1 MSDVSLTAAVRQN
14 LLSLQNTTDLINR
27 TQNRLSTGL
36 RVASAIDDPV
46 KFFQAKGLQDRAS
59 DFDEKKTGIDQGIST
74 LTAAMDSIEAI
85 ETLVQQL
92 KGLATNAKS
101 ATTNAEVANIVTQF
115 NDLRTQINNL
125 TTDATYQGLN
135 LVAGTGSTLQV
146 NFSNDTGSVLTVNS
160 IDVTVKTNGLDVAQL
175 TQGTQGIN
183 FNQAF
188 ISAGTLS
195 GEGNLLGSA
204 GGGLPG
210 GTASVDPEMITV
222 SVGGQTT
229 TIISAGDTFTLAYD
243 GITFTVNIYTSK
255 TGDGGTLSN
264 SFVTAGTYAVG
275 TTIEFTVV
283 TGFISGQSG
292 GSGFSAQSAGTGLS
306 AGVNRF
312 SILASGTGVS
322 VLRLDATSK
331 TVTETDAKR
340 TVGIGFTTELN
351 DRITNLDSALT
362 TLRSRTQ
369 TLGANVAV
377 LNTRLDFTKAYVNTM
392 TAGAGKLTLA
402 DLNEEGANLLA
413 LQTRQQLGI
422 QSLAFAGQSEQSILG
437 LFR

>member
-1 MSDVSLTAAVRQN
+1 MSDVNLTAAVRQN

-36 RVASAIDDPV
+36 RVSSAIDDPV
-46 KFFQAKGLQDRAS
+46 AFFQAKGLTDRAS
-59 DFDEKKTGIDQGIST
+59 DFDEKKQGIDQGISS
-74 LTAAMDSIEAI
+74 LTAATDAIEAV
-85 ETLVQQL
+85 ENLVQQL

-101 ATTNAEVANIVTQF
+101 ATTSTEISNIITQF
-115 NDLRTQINNL
+115 NDLRNQVNNL
-125 TTDATYQGLN
+125 TTDASYQGLN
-135 LVAGTGSTLQV
+135 LVNGTGNTLTV
-146 NFSNDTGSVLTVNS
+146 NFSNDTASVLTVNS
-160 IDVTVKTNGLDVAQL
+160 IDITVKTNGLDIAQL
-175 TQGTQGIN
+175 TQGTQTIN

-195 GEGNLLGSA
+195 GQGDLLSSE
-204 GGGLPG
+204 GGGLTA
-210 GTASVDPEMITV
+210 GTTTTPDTITV
-222 SVGGQTT
+222 SVGGQTS

-243 GITFTVNIYTSK
+243 GITFTVDVVTSK
-255 TGDGGTLSN
+255 TAASQLSA
-264 SFVTAGTYAVG
+264 SFITAGTYAIG
-275 TTIEFTVV
+275 TTVEFTVV
-283 TGFISGQSG
+283 TGHISGQSG

-306 AGVNRF
+306 AGVNRY
-312 SILASGTGVS
+312 SVLASGTGVS
-322 VLRLDATSK
+322 VLRLTATSLS
-331 TVTETDAKR
+331 VTETDAKR

-351 DRITNLDSALT
+351 GRITNLDSALT
-362 TLRSRTQ
+362 TLRSRAQ

-377 LNTRLDFTKAYVNTM
+377 LQTRLDFTKDYVNTL

-402 DLNEEGANLLA
+402 ELNEEGANLLA

>member
-1 MSDVSLTAAVRQN
+1 MSNVSLTAAVRQN

-36 RVASAIDDPV
+36 RVSSAIDDPV

-59 DFDEKKTGIDQGIST
+59 DFEQKKTDIDQGIST
-74 LTAAMDSIEAI
+74 LTAATDSIVAI
-85 ETLVQQL
+85 ETLVRQL

-101 ATTNAEVANIVTQF
+101 ATTNAEVANILTQF

-135 LVAGTGSTLQV
+135 LVSGTGSTLQV

-160 IDVTVKTNGLDVAQL
+160 IDVTVKTNGLDIAQL

-183 FNQAF
+183 FNQAY

-195 GEGNLLGSA
+195 GEGNLLASA
-204 GGGLPG
+204 GGGL
-210 GTASVDPEMITV
+210 GTPAPEMITV

-283 TGFISGQSG
+283 SGFISGQSG

-312 SILASGTGVS
+312 SVLASGTGVS
-322 VLRLDATSK
+322 VLKLDATSK
-331 TVTETDAKR
+331 SVTETDAKR
-340 TVGIGFTTELN
+340 TIGIGFTTELN
-351 DRITNLDSALT
+351 DRIINLDSALT

-377 LNTRLDFTKAYVNTM
+377 LNTRLDFTKDYVNTM